1 MPLKDLEMAS
11 KSLVTAL
18 MIREKYMAMSQQSFP
33 QITARFLQSLEDRE
47 EFQGMTEGLN
57 LADKKAMSGN
67 YCCSSQRN
75 LRKREK
81 NLYLKFS

>member
-1 MPLKDLEMAS
+1 MKKNRSQNVSIYTITQHFKSQVPQKDLELAS

-18 MIREKYMAMSQQSFP
+18 MIREKYMALSQQSFP

-57 LADKKAMSGN
+57 LADKKAMSGI
-67 YCCSSQRN
+67 
-75 LRKREK
+75 
-81 NLYLKFS
+81 